1 MTFKLIALDSKQVDR
16 LRNGAPDANGLRA
29 EHSISDGDG
38 NPCRHC
44 LGEIKAGAPMLIL
57 AHRPFTTLQPYAE
70 LGPIFLCTDAC
81 QRYREDGC
89 IPLLYQ
95 RRKMLIRGY
104 GNDERILYGTG
115 KVIDMS
121 DIDAEAQRLIE
132 RDDLSFIHLRSPENN
147 CYHFR
152 IERA

>member
-16 LRNGAPDANGLRA
+16 LRNGASDANGLPA

-44 LGEIKAGAPMLIL
+44 LGEIKAGARMLIL

-70 LGPIFLCTDAC
+70 MGPIFLCANTC
-81 QRYREDGC
+81 QRHREDGG
-89 IPLLYQ
+89 IPPLYGS
-95 RRKMLIRGY
+95 RKMLIRGY
-104 GNDERILYGTG
+104 GNAERILYGTG

-121 DIDAEAQRLIE
+121 EIDAEAQRLFE
-132 RDDLSFIHLRSPENN
+132 RDDLSFIHLRSSENN